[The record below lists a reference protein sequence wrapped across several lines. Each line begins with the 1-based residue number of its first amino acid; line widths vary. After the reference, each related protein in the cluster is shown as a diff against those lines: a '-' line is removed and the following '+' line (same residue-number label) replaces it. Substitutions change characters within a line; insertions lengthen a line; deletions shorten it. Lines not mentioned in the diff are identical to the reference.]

1 MKDEDKPK
9 EQTISR
15 KPETYP
21 IRIKPYV
28 LVLGLTWTLV
38 VSASLIWEG
47 YQTRREILDVARHQA
62 RVAYEKDVIYR
73 RWSSMHGGV
82 YVPVT
87 EKSPPNPYLEVLER
101 DITTPLGVALTK
113 MNPAYMT
120 RQVHEMA
127 AEAYGVQGHITSLN
141 PIRPANAPDSWETAA
156 LLAFQ
161 GGAEEIS
168 SVGEI
173 QGQSYLRLMRPLF
186 TENACLSCHAVQGYQ
201 LGDIR
206 GGISVSLPMK
216 PLWAMERS
224 RIFTLLLGHTLLWL
238 LGLVGLGLGAHRLA
252 DQVTERKRAED
263 ALQNSH
269 SLLVATLESTAD
281 GILVV
286 DTAGKVIS
294 FNRSFPEL
302 WRIPETLIAT
312 RDDEQ
317 LLQFV
322 LDQLLYPDAFL
333 DKVRALYQTPDASSM
348 DELVFK
354 DGRIFERYS
363 QPQRIDET
371 IVGRVWS
378 FRDITE
384 RKRAEALL
392 LQSEERLRLALKA
405 ANQGLYDLNV
415 QTGEAQV
422 SPEYATM
429 LGYEPAEFHETNA
442 AWIERLHPE
451 DREPV
456 AAIYRDYIAGKIPEY
471 QVEFRQ
477 RTKSGDWKWILSL
490 GRIVEWDVG
499 GEPLRM
505 LGTHTDITERKRVE
519 EVLRESES
527 RYRELFA
534 AESDAICLIDNGTGS
549 ILEANKAAVDLYG
562 YDHAELLTKRN
573 ADLSSEPEETRRV
586 TQGTPIIPG
595 RVVTIPLRF
604 HRKKDGTV
612 FPVEITG
619 RFFIMEGRAVHL
631 VAIRDI
637 TERKRAEEALRASE
651 EKYRQVVENAH
662 DAIFIAQDG
671 FIKFPN
677 PRLAI
682 ISGYSQEELTR
693 KPFLEFVHPDDR
705 ELVAQTHQKRMQ
717 GEKVPSTYSFRA
729 VNKSGNTLWVELSS
743 VFLSWEGKPASLNF
757 LRDITV
763 EKTLESQLFH
773 AQKMEAVGT
782 LAGGIAHD
790 FNNLL
795 QAVQGY
801 AELLL
806 MPKGEGEPGYRELQE
821 ISRAAKRGGE
831 LTRQLLT
838 FSRKV
843 ESKLQPADLNRIVED
858 VRLLLERTIPKMI
871 RIELHLTGNLHHVNA
886 DASQVEQILMNLA
899 VNARDA
905 MPDGGTLRIETK
917 NVFLGEDDRR
927 SQPELTPGE
936 YVLLAVADTGQGMD
950 KSTLEN
956 IFDPFFTT
964 KEVGKGTGLGL
975 AMVYGIVK
983 SHHGHITCV
992 SKPGEGTAFEIYLP
1006 AVEYAERATTI
1017 VTGTEVLPGGHET
1030 VLLVDDDDPLRDLGV
1045 QILEAYGYTVLSA
1058 PDGES
1063 ALQVYQECRDRIDLV
1078 VLDLMM
1084 PGMGGALC
1092 LQKLLEINPT
1102 AKVIIASGYSANG
1115 ETEKATESGAKA
1127 FIQKPYD
1134 VQQMLQVVR
1143 EVIDE

>member
-9 EQTISR
+9 EQSISR
-15 KPETYP
+15 KPEAYP

-28 LVLGLTWTLV
+28 LVLGLIWILV
-38 VSASLIWEG
+38 ISASLIWEG
-47 YQTRREILDVARHQA
+47 YQARREILDVARHQA

-73 RWSSMHGGV
+73 RWNTMHGGV

-87 EKSPPNPYLEVLER
+87 EKSPPNPYLEVPER

-141 PIRPANAPDSWETAA
+141 PIRPANAPDSWETLA

-168 SVGEI
+168 SVEEMR
-173 QGQSYLRLMRPLF
+173 GQPHLRLMRPLF
-186 TENACLSCHAVQGYQ
+186 TEEACLSCHAVQGYQ

-238 LGLVGLGLGAHRLA
+238 LGLVGLGLGARRLA
-252 DQVTERKRAED
+252 DQVTHRKRSED

-294 FNRSFPEL
+294 FNRSLLEL

-322 LDQLLYPDAFL
+322 LDQLLYPYVFL
-333 DKVRALYQTPDASSM
+333 DKVRALYQTPDASST

-363 QPQRIDET
+363 QPQRINGT

-384 RKRAEALL
+384 RKRAEEELRENEHKYRVLFETANDGIFLL
-392 LQSEERLRLALKA
+392 DGTGFVDC
-405 ANQGLYDLNV
+405 NQRGASMYGLMREQVIGRSPVDL
-415 QTGEAQV
+415 
-422 SPEYATM
+422 SPEWQPDGRLSSELAA
-429 LGYEPAEFHETNA
+429 GKNA
-442 AWIERLHPE
+442 A
-451 DREPV
+451 
-456 AAIYRDYIAGKIPEY
+456 A
-471 QVEFRQ
+471 FN
-477 RTKSGDWKWILSL
+477 
-490 GRIVEWDVG
+490 
-499 GEPLRM
+499 GEPLGFEWQSLRADGVPFDVEM
-505 LGTHTDITERKRVE
+505 TLNRVE
-519 EVLRESES
+519 MGGSVL
-527 RYRELFA
+527 LQ
-534 AESDAICLIDNGTGS
+534 AI
-549 ILEANKAAVDLYG
+549 V
-562 YDHAELLTKRN
+562 
-573 ADLSSEPEETRRV
+573 
-586 TQGTPIIPG
+586 
-595 RVVTIPLRF
+595 
-604 HRKKDGTV
+604 
-612 FPVEITG
+612 
-619 RFFIMEGRAVHL
+619 
-631 VAIRDI
+631 RDI
-637 TERKRAEEALRASE
+637 TDRKRAEEALRASE
-651 EKYRQVVENAH
+651 DKYRQVVENAH

-677 PRLAI
+677 PQLEI
-682 ISGYSQEELTR
+682 ISGYSLGELTK
-693 KPFLEFVHPDDR
+693 KPFLDFVYPDDR
-705 ELVAQTHQKRMQ
+705 ELVATRHRERMQ
-717 GEKVPSTYSFRA
+717 GQEVPSTYSFRA
-729 VNKSGNTLWVELSS
+729 LNKAGNTLWVELSS
-743 VFLSWEGKPASLNF
+743 VFLSWEGRPASLNF

-763 EKTLESQLFH
+763 EKTLASQLVH

-806 MPKGEGEPGYRELQE
+806 LPKGEGEPGYRELQE
-821 ISRAAKRGGE
+821 IRRAAKRGGE

-843 ESKLQPADLNRIVED
+843 ESKLEPVDLNRIVEN
-858 VRLLLERTIPKMI
+858 VRSLLERTIPKMI
-871 RIELHLTGNLHHVNA
+871 KIELHLTGNLHDVNA

-899 VNARDA
+899 LNARDA
-905 MPDGGTLRIETK
+905 LPDGGTLRIETK
-917 NVFLGEDDRR
+917 NVVLDEDDSR
-927 SQPELTPGE
+927 SKPELSPGK
-936 YVLLAVADTGQGMD
+936 YVLLAVDDSGQGID
-950 KSTLEN
+950 KTILEN

-983 SHHGHITCV
+983 NHHGHITCV
-992 SKPGEGTAFEIYLP
+992 SKPGEGTTFEIYLP
-1006 AVEYAERATTI
+1006 AVERSERASTI
-1017 VTGTEVLPGGHET
+1017 VTGTEVLRGGHET
-1030 VLLVDDDDPLRDLGV
+1030 VLLVDDDDSLRGLGE
-1045 QILEAYGYTVLSA
+1045 QILHRYGYTVMSA

-1063 ALQVYQECRDRIDLV
+1063 ALQVYQESSDRIDLV
-1078 VLDLMM
+1078 VLDLIM

-1092 LQKLLEINPT
+1092 LQKLLEINPA
-1102 AKVIIASGYSANG
+1102 AKIIIASGYSFNG
-1115 ETEKATESGAKA
+1115 ETQKATESGAKA